1 MIFSQTLSCAATIN
15 LNTLSKQG
23 RMETIIA
30 APSSAWSYELH
41 PLEAGAAQLH
51 LKGEWR
57 LQHGL
62 PEITSLIQQLDTTPP
77 LQRLGFDSQA
87 ITAWDTSLAVFLRQL
102 LLHCQEH
109 KIEVDQSG
117 LPQGVQRLLK
127 LATATPTRKSD
138 DENSEEASLLN
149 QVGETTFGIWHGA
162 RRTLRFIGD
171 SAIALLNTLRGRAR
185 FRRSDVGLLLQDA
198 GPGALPIVSLISFL
212 VGLILAY
219 MGAAQLALFGA
230 EIYIADLVG
239 IGMVREV
246 GALMTAIIIAGRTG
260 AAYAAEIGTMQV
272 NEEIDALRTLGISP
286 IEFLVLPRL
295 LALVIMVPLLTLYA
309 DLVGILAGMAVAI
322 TIFDISAFEYYVQTL
337 RILDMSH
344 IMVGLSKALVYG
356 ICIAIAGCLRG
367 IQCGRS
373 ASAVGQ
379 ATTSAVVT
387 SIVYIVVSAS
397 VLTILFQELG
407 I

>member
-1 MIFSQTLSCAATIN
+1 
-15 LNTLSKQG
+15 
-23 RMETIIA
+23 METTIA
-30 APSSAWSYELH
+30 AAPPSAWRYELR
-41 PLEAGAAQLH
+41 PLEAGVAQLA
-51 LKGEWR
+51 LAGEWR
-57 LQHGL
+57 LQRGL
-62 PEITSLIQQLDTTPP
+62 PEIAPLLQQLDTTPP
-77 LQRLGFDSQA
+77 LRQLSFDSEA
-87 ITAWDTSLAVFLRQL
+87 ISQWDTSLAVFLRQL
-102 LLHCQEH
+102 QLHCQEH
-109 KIEVDQSG
+109 EIAVDQSG
-117 LPQGVQRLLK
+117 LPEGVQRLLK
-127 LATATPTRKSD
+127 LATATPTRKN
-138 DENSEEASLLN
+138 DEESSEEASLLN
-149 QVGETTFGIWHGA
+149 QVGETTLGIWHGA

-171 SAIALLNTLRGRAR
+171 SAIAILNTLRGRAR
-185 FRRSDVGLLLQDA
+185 FRRNDVGLLLQDA
-198 GPGALPIVSLISFL
+198 GPSALPIVSLISFL

-239 IGMVREV
+239 IGMVREI
-246 GALMTAIIIAGRTG
+246 GALMTAIIMAGRTG

-286 IEFLVLPRL
+286 VEFLVLPRL

-309 DLVGILAGMAVAI
+309 DLVGILAGMTVAI

-337 RILDMSH
+337 RILDLSH

>member
-1 MIFSQTLSCAATIN
+1 
-15 LNTLSKQG
+15 
-23 RMETIIA
+23 METTIA
-30 APSSAWSYELH
+30 ASPSAWRYELL
-41 PLEAGAAQLH
+41 PQEAGAAQLH
-51 LKGEWR
+51 LAGEWR

-62 PEITSLIQQLDTTPP
+62 PQITALIQQFDTTPP
-77 LQRLGFDSQA
+77 LQQLSFDTQA
-87 ITAWDTSLAVFLRQL
+87 IGQWDTALAVFVRQL
-102 LLHCQEH
+102 LLHCQEQA
-109 KIEVDQSG
+109 IAVDQSG
-117 LPQGVQRLLK
+117 LPQGVQQLLK
-127 LATATPTRKSD
+127 LATATPIRKSD
-138 DENSEEASLLN
+138 AENSEKVSLLN
-149 QVGETTFGIWHGA
+149 QVGETTLGVWDGA
-162 RRTLRFIGD
+162 QRTLRFIGD
-171 SAIALLNTLRGRAR
+171 STIALLNTLRGRAR
-185 FRRSDVGLLLQDA
+185 FRRADLGLLLQDA

-286 IEFLVLPRL
+286 VEFLVPPRL

-309 DLVGILAGMAVAI
+309 DLVGILAGMVVAI
-322 TIFDISAFEYYVQTL
+322 TIFDISAFEYSVQTL
-337 RILDMSH
+337 RILDMSD
-344 IMVGLSKALVYG
+344 ILVGLSKALVYG

-367 IQCGRS
+367 LQCGRS

-397 VLTILFQELG
+397 ALTILFRELG

>member
-1 MIFSQTLSCAATIN
+1 MHKEDMDTT
-15 LNTLSKQG
+15 
-23 RMETIIA
+23 
-30 APSSAWSYELH
+30 APPPAPVRSFELR
-41 PLEAGAAQLH
+41 PLQPGEAQLV
-51 LKGEWR
+51 LAGEWR

-62 PEITSLIQQLDTTPP
+62 PDIAPLMQQLTQQNQPGDGTPP
-77 LQRLGFDSQA
+77 LRQLRFDTTA
-87 ITAWDTSLAVFLRQL
+87 ISDWDSSLVVFLHRL
-102 LLHCQEH
+102 LRHCQECG
-109 KIEVDQSG
+109 IDVDQRG
-117 LPQGVQRLLK
+117 LTEGVQRLLT
-127 LATATPTRKSD
+127 LATAAPARSD
-138 DENSEEASLLN
+138 ADVLSTEESLLQ
-149 QVGETTFGIWHGA
+149 QVGESTLDLLHSA
-162 RRTLRFIGD
+162 PRALRFIGD

-185 FRRSDVGLLLQDA
+185 FRSTDVGLLVQDA
-198 GPGALPIVSLISFL
+198 GPNALPIVSLISFL

-246 GALMTAIIIAGRTG
+246 GALMTAVILAGRTG

-295 LALVIMVPLLTLYA
+295 LALVMMIPLLTLYA
-309 DLVGILAGMAVAI
+309 NLVGILAGMTVAS
-322 TIFDISAFEYYVQTL
+322 TIFDISIFEYYVQTL
-337 RILDMSH
+337 RILDMNH
-344 IMVGLSKALVYG
+344 ILVGLSKALVYG

-373 ASAVGQ
+373 AAAVGQ

-387 SIVYIVVSAS
+387 SIVFIVISAS
-397 VLTILFQELG
+397 ALTIIYQQLG
-407 I
+407 V

>member
-1 MIFSQTLSCAATIN
+1 MDITTPPP
-15 LNTLSKQG
+15 
-23 RMETIIA
+23 
-30 APSSAWSYELH
+30 APVHSFELR
-41 PLEAGAAQLH
+41 PLKSGVAQLV
-51 LKGEWR
+51 LAGEWR

-62 PEITSLIQQLDTTPP
+62 PDITPLMQQIQPGDDRPP
-77 LQRLGFDSQA
+77 LQLLRIDTTAISNWDSA
-87 ITAWDTSLAVFLRQL
+87 LVVFLHRL
-102 LLHCQEH
+102 LRHCQEYQ
-109 KIEVDQSG
+109 IEVDLRG
-117 LPQGVQRLLK
+117 LAEGVRRLLT
-127 LATATPTRKSD
+127 LAAAAPARSD
-138 DENSEEASLLN
+138 ADALSTEESLLH
-149 QVGETTFGIWHGA
+149 QVGESTLDLLHSA
-162 RRTLRFIGD
+162 PHTLRFIGD

-185 FRRSDVGLLLQDA
+185 FRSADMGLLVQDA
-198 GPGALPIVSLISFL
+198 GPNALPIVSLISFL

-246 GALMTAIIIAGRTG
+246 GALMTAVILAGRSG

-295 LALVIMVPLLTLYA
+295 LALVMMIPLLTLYA
-309 DLVGILAGMAVAI
+309 NLVGILAGMTVAS

-337 RILDMSH
+337 RILDINH
-344 IMVGLSKALVYG
+344 ILVGLSKALVYG
-356 ICIAIAGCLRG
+356 ICIAVAGCLRG

-373 ASAVGQ
+373 AAAVGQ

-387 SIVYIVVSAS
+387 SIVFIVISAS
-397 VLTILFQELG
+397 VLTILYQQLG
-407 I
+407 V

>member
-1 MIFSQTLSCAATIN
+1 
-15 LNTLSKQG
+15 
-23 RMETIIA
+23 METTIA
-30 APSSAWSYELH
+30 ASPSLRRYELRA
-41 PLEAGAAQLH
+41 LEAGVAQLH
-51 LKGEWR
+51 LAGEWR

-62 PEITSLIQQLDTTPP
+62 SEIASLIQQLDTAPS
-77 LQRLGFDSQA
+77 LQQLNFDSQA
-87 ITAWDTSLAVFLRQL
+87 ISQWDASLAVFLRQL

-138 DENSEEASLLN
+138 EENSEEASLLN
-149 QVGETTFGIWHGA
+149 QVGETTFGVWRGA
-162 RRTLRFIGD
+162 KRTLRFIGD
-171 SAIALLNTLRGRAR
+171 STIALLNTLRGRAR
-185 FRRSDVGLLLQDA
+185 FRRGDVGLLLQDA

-295 LALVIMVPLLTLYA
+295 LALVVMVPLLTLYA

-322 TIFDISAFEYYVQTL
+322 TIFDISAFEYYAQTL
-337 RILDMSH
+337 RILELSH
-344 IMVGLSKALVYG
+344 IMVGLSKGLVYG
-356 ICIAIAGCLRG
+356 TCIAIAGCLRG

-397 VLTILFQELG
+397 VLTILFRALG
-407 I
+407 V